1 MTLVVSLGTL
11 ILPTSLTAAGTAATA
26 AGALGATSAAAG
38 VGAAGGALSGALI
51 GSTAAGLSG
60 LGAGIAGT
68 VGAAALGGVGAGINE
83 VVESA
88 DAADAAAKAD
98 VARGVANQPKLAA
111 GLTPA
116 QAPGAAAAAANPL
129 AGIGSDQPIQGAAEG
144 GIMMAK
150 GGHIPLKDG
159 AYVIPADVVSA
170 LGNGSTKAGGA
181 FLRQLIEAVKD
192 ESTKRH
198 GLGAVHKDA

>member
-68 VGAAALGGVGAGINE
+68 VGAGALGAVGAGINE
-83 VVESA
+83 AVTSA

-98 VARGVANQPKLAA
+98 AARGIANQPQLAA
-111 GLTPA
+111 GLAPA
-116 QAPGAAAAAANPL
+116 QAPGAAAANPL
-129 AGIGSDQPIQGAAEG
+129 AGIGSDKPIQGAAEG

-159 AYVIPADVVSA
+159 AYIIPADVVSA

-198 GLGAVHKDA
+198 GLGAVHKYA

>member
-1 MTLVVSLGTL
+1 MTLVVSIGTTILGG
-11 ILPTSLTAAGTAATA
+11 SLLGAGAAGTGVL
-26 AGALGATSAAAG
+26 AGAT
-38 VGAAGGALSGALI
+38 LSGVA
-51 GSTAAGLSG
+51 SG
-60 LGAGIAGT
+60 LGTGAAIAAGT
-68 VGAAALGGVGAGINE
+68 VGAGTLGAVGAGINE
-83 VVESA
+83 AVESA

-116 QAPGAAAAAANPL
+116 QAPGAAAAAAANPL

-144 GIMMAK
+144 GIMRAK

-198 GLGAVHKDA
+198 GLGAVHKAA

>member
-1 MTLVVSLGTL
+1 MTLVVSIGASLLG
-11 ILPTSLTAAGTAATA
+11 SLGVGTAAGTAATA

-83 VVESA
+83 AVESA

-116 QAPGAAAAAANPL
+116 QAPGAAAAAAANPL

-144 GIMMAK
+144 GIMRAK

-170 LGNGSTKAGGA
+170 LGNGSTKAGG
-181 FLRQLIEAVKD
+181 
-192 ESTKRH
+192 SC
-198 GLGAVHKDA
+198 G

>member
-1 MTLVVSLGTL
+1 MTLVVSIGTTILGG
-11 ILPTSLTAAGTAATA
+11 SLLGAGAAGTGVL
-26 AGALGATSAAAG
+26 AGAT
-38 VGAAGGALSGALI
+38 LSGVA
-51 GSTAAGLSG
+51 SG
-60 LGAGIAGT
+60 LGTGAAIAAGT
-68 VGAAALGGVGAGINE
+68 VGAGTLGAVGAGINE
-83 VVESA
+83 MVESA

-98 VARGVANQPKLAA
+98 VARGVANQPQLAA

-198 GLGAVHKDA
+198 GLGAVHKAA